1 MNFMNFFLKYDHNSE
16 SVLRNLL
23 HKLSIDFQANISW
36 KVLKNVSSKNRTMHC
51 FSCERTL
58 VTIFHILEY
67 KIEGTSILK
76 FVMIKRS
83 TRTPRNQKI
92 LLISSKSLEWEK
104 KIWKK
109 DEKNEKILFSVL
121 RSSARLQSG
130 RRA

>member
-1 MNFMNFFLKYDHNSE
+1 MDFSDNFSYFRMKFL
-16 SVLRNLL
+16 
-23 HKLSIDFQANISW
+23 
-36 KVLKNVSSKNRTMHC
+36 
-51 FSCERTL
+51 
-58 VTIFHILEY
+58 LEY